1 MFLII
6 FGIIPILISGQILVT
21 DLVDAVS
28 SEGRLIKYLKEE
40 SVPYTGKVYNY
51 YEQEIKLLGYDE
63 QAKILLSENRL
74 KNLKY

>member
-1 MFLII
+1 MSIPWDWYYVNSDLIN
-6 FGIIPILISGQILVT
+6 
-21 DLVDAVS
+21 
-28 SEGRLIKYLKEE
+28 
-40 SVPYTGKVYNY
+40 KVYNY